1 MENAMNKQTQGFDV
15 SRRMKQGT
23 IMSQMKSVL
32 LVAVFGIGLTV
43 MGCGEGGN
51 GMDSALAQQN
61 TGKDFVAPT
70 VFQAAGPNLA
80 SIQNTVEQYRTALG
94 ATNNGNAPGP
104 LPKESGHR
112 EINWDGGGN
121 NDTTTAPVTPFNTF
135 LNTRGAQFT
144 TPGTGL
150 SQAPPSGGPQ
160 GGLATLF
167 NNPTY
172 GTIFSTFSPLRL
184 FTPVDSNITEALF
197 FVPGS
202 NGNVPAKVS
211 GFGAV
216 FTDVD
221 LPDGSGPGNT
231 NGNRQASTR
240 IECFGI
246 DGGLIFSSLVPAS
259 PGDASL
265 SFFGIVFTDARIAR
279 VRITSGDTAPG
290 PNDDGTHDI
299 VMMDDFLYGEPQPI
313 QPIP

>member
-1 MENAMNKQTQGFDV
+1 MNIQTQGFDV
-15 SRRMKQGT
+15 LRRMKQGT
-23 IMSQMKSVL
+23 IMKQMKLVL

-51 GMDSALAQQN
+51 GMNSAALAQQN
-61 TGKDFVAPT
+61 TGKDFVAPV

-94 ATNNGNAPGP
+94 ATNNGNTPGP
-104 LPKESGHR
+104 LPKDSGHR

-202 NGNVPAKVS
+202 NGIVPAKVS

-299 VMMDDFLYGEPQPI
+299 VMMDDFLYGEPQPL

>member
-1 MENAMNKQTQGFDV
+1 MNIQTQGFDV
-15 SRRMKQGT
+15 LRRMKQGT
-23 IMSQMKSVL
+23 IMKQMKLVL

-51 GMDSALAQQN
+51 GMNSAAHAQQN
-61 TGKDFVAPT
+61 TGKDFVAPV

-94 ATNNGNAPGP
+94 ATNNGNTPGP
-104 LPKESGHR
+104 LPKDSGHR

-172 GTIFSTFSPLRL
+172 GTIFSMFSPLRL

-202 NGNVPAKVS
+202 NGIVPAKVS

-221 LPDGSGPGNT
+221 LPNGSGPGNT

-299 VMMDDFLYGEPQPI
+299 VMMDDFLYGEPQPL

>member
-1 MENAMNKQTQGFDV
+1 MKNHTKMVLFSGRKQQETITQVMNTAQLVVVFGMALTLISCGDGSNGSV
-15 SRRMKQGT
+15 SAQQGT
-23 IMSQMKSVL
+23 
-32 LVAVFGIGLTV
+32 GTP
-43 MGCGEGGN
+43 
-51 GMDSALAQQN
+51 
-61 TGKDFVAPT
+61 FVAAT
-70 VFQAAGPNLA
+70 VFQAAGPNIA
-80 SIQNTVEQYRTALG
+80 SIQNTVDQYRLALG
-94 ATNNGNAPGP
+94 ATNNGNTPGP
-104 LPKESGHR
+104 LPKDSGHR

-121 NDTTTAPVTPFNTF
+121 NETTTAPVTPFNTF

-160 GGLATLF
+160 GGLAALF

-184 FTPVDSNITEALF
+184 FTPVDSNITETLF

-202 NGNVPAKVS
+202 NGTVPAKVN

-231 NGNRQASTR
+231 NGNRKASTL
-240 IECFGI
+240 IECFGTN
-246 DGGLIFSSLVPAS
+246 GELLFNSFAPAS
-259 PGDASL
+259 PGDGSL
-265 SFFGIVFTDARIAR
+265 SFIGIVFADARIAR
-279 VRITSGDTAPG
+279 VRITAGDAAPG

-299 VMMDDFLYGEPQPI
+299 VMMDDFFYGEPQPV
-313 QPIP
+313 Q